1 MDTRSAGRH
10 VFPLLVIVGAQG
22 CALAPEPGR
31 DEIARKALPNTQV
44 AANWS
49 TPAASG
55 AVASGWVTQFDDP
68 QLQTLV
74 TDALKFNS
82 NLREAA
88 ARVERAAAF
97 VRVAGG
103 ELYPAITA
111 VGRKGDESGAGIDA
125 SFVRAAWELDVWG
138 RIRYGVRSAR
148 DQHAAAQEEY
158 DFARS
163 SLAALVIKSWF
174 LVTEATLQKQ
184 LITDIVGSSSAL
196 VQFSEER
203 ARVGIGSDFDVS
215 SARVSLETYRDS
227 LAQVELSRQQA
238 VRALELLVGRY
249 PSAELEASQSL
260 PAVADSIPAGLPSEL
275 LERRPDI
282 VAAQRRVDAAFNLVQ
297 EARAAR
303 LPSISISATGSHL
316 SSDLFVLQDR
326 NDIEWSAGG
335 TILAPLFRGGALAG
349 QVQVRTAEQ
358 DAAIAAYGD
367 TVLKAFSEV
376 EDALSS
382 ERLMQEREA
391 ILTAAAVEAERAV
404 GFAQTRYRVGSGD
417 LRAVQQQQL
426 AYHSTRMSLLR
437 VQSERRIQRVNL
449 HLALGGDFA
458 PG

>member
-1 MDTRSAGRH
+1 MDTRIGSRH
-10 VFPLLVIVGAQG
+10 VLPLLVIVGASG
-22 CALAPEPGR
+22 CALTPPPGR
-31 DEIARKALPNTQV
+31 EQITSKALPNTHFPS
-44 AANWS
+44 NWS
-49 TPAASG
+49 ASAAAG
-55 AVASGWVTQFDDP
+55 AVESGWVTQFDDP
-68 QLQTLV
+68 HLQALI
-74 TDALKFNS
+74 TDALKFNT

-88 ARVERAAAF
+88 ARVERAAAY
-97 VRVAGG
+97 VRIAGG
-103 ELYPAITA
+103 ELYPAVTG
-111 VGRKGDESGAGIDA
+111 VYRKGDESGAGIDA
-125 SFVRAAWELDVWG
+125 TFVRAAWELDVWG
-138 RIRYGVRSAR
+138 RIRYGVRSTR

-158 DFARS
+158 AFARS

-184 LITDIVGSSSAL
+184 LITDIVDSSSTL

-203 ARVGIGSDFDVS
+203 ARVGIGSEFDVS

-227 LAQVELSRQQA
+227 LQQVELSRQQA

-249 PSAELEASQSL
+249 PAAELEAAQSL
-260 PAVADSIPAGLPSEL
+260 PAVTGGIPAGLPSEL

-282 VAAQRRVDAAFNLVQ
+282 IAAQRRVDAAFNLVQ

-303 LPSISISATGSHL
+303 LPSLSISGTGSHL

-326 NDIEWSAGG
+326 NDVEWSVGG
-335 TILAPLFRGGALAG
+335 TILAPLFRGGALAA
-349 QVQVRTAEQ
+349 QVKARTAEQ
-358 DAAIAAYGD
+358 DAAIASFGD

-382 ERLMQEREA
+382 ERSMQERES
-391 ILTAAAVEAERAV
+391 ILTAATAQAERAV

-449 HLALGGDFA
+449 HLALGGNFE
-458 PG
+458 PS

>member
-1 MDTRSAGRH
+1 MSTRVSSKH
-10 VFPLLVIVGAQG
+10 WLLPLAILAAQG
-22 CALAPEPGR
+22 CALAPPPGT
-31 DEIARKALPNTQV
+31 DAIAKQALPGTHIP
-44 AANWS
+44 ANWS
-49 TPAASG
+49 APAGTG
-55 AVASGWVTQFDDP
+55 AVARGWVTQFDDP
-68 QLQTLV
+68 QLQSLV
-74 TDALKFNS
+74 TAALEFNS

-88 ARVERAAAF
+88 ARVEGAAAY

-103 ELYPAITA
+103 ELFPAITA

-148 DQHAAAQEEY
+148 DQHAAAREEY
-158 DFARS
+158 EYARS

-184 LITDIVGSSSAL
+184 LITDIVGSSTAL

-203 ARVGIGSDFDVS
+203 ARVGIGSDYDVS

-227 LAQVELSRQQA
+227 LVKVELSRQQA

-249 PSAELEASQSL
+249 PAAELQAAQSF
-260 PAVADSIPAGLPSEL
+260 PAVIDSVPAGLPSEL

-303 LPSISISATGSHL
+303 LPSLSISATGSHL

-358 DAAIAAYGD
+358 QAAIASYGD

-376 EDALSS
+376 EDALSG
-382 ERLMQEREA
+382 ERTMRERET
-391 ILTAAAVEAERAV
+391 ILTAAAREAERSV

-417 LRAVQQQQL
+417 LRAVQEQQL
-426 AYHSTRMSLLR
+426 AWHTARMSLLR

-449 HLALGGDFA
+449 HLALGGGFA
-458 PG
+458 SS

>member
-1 MDTRSAGRH
+1 M
-10 VFPLLVIVGAQG
+10 LVIVAVQG

-31 DEIARKALPNTQV
+31 DEVASKALPNTSV
-44 AANWS
+44 PSNWS
-49 TPAASG
+49 APAVTG
-55 AVASGWVTQFDDP
+55 AVANGWVTQFDDP
-68 QLQTLV
+68 RLQGLI
-74 TDALKFNS
+74 TDALQFNT

-88 ARVERAAAF
+88 ARVEAAAAYI
-97 VRVAGG
+97 RIAGG
-103 ELYPAITA
+103 ELYPAVT
-111 VGRKGDESGAGIDA
+111 GLYRKGDESGAGIDA
-125 SFVRAAWELDVWG
+125 TYVRAAWELDVWG

-184 LITDIVGSSSAL
+184 LITGVVDSSSAL

-227 LAQVELSRQQA
+227 LQQVELSRQQA

-249 PSAELEASQSL
+249 PAAELEAAHSL
-260 PAVADSIPAGLPSEL
+260 PAVTDSIPAGLPSEL

-282 VAAQRRVDAAFNLVQ
+282 IAAQRRVDAAFNLVQ

-303 LPSISISATGSHL
+303 LPTISISGTGSHL
-316 SSDLFVLQDR
+316 SSDLFVLR
-326 NDIEWSAGG
+326 NRDDVEWSVGG
-335 TILAPLFRGGALAG
+335 TILAPLFRGGALAA
-349 QVQVRTAEQ
+349 QVRVRTAEQ
-358 DAAIAAYGD
+358 DAAIASFGD

-376 EDALSS
+376 EEALSS
-382 ERLMQEREA
+382 ERSMQQREG
-391 ILTAAAVEAERAV
+391 ILTAAALEAERAV

-426 AYHSTRMSLLR
+426 AYHSARMSLLR

-449 HLALGGDFA
+449 HLALGGSFS

>member
-1 MDTRSAGRH
+1 MNTRIGCRH
-10 VFPLLVIVGAQG
+10 VFPLLVIVGAPG

-31 DEIARKALPNTQV
+31 DEIAGKALPNTHV
-44 AANWS
+44 PSSWS
-49 TPAASG
+49 TPTAGG
-55 AVASGWVTQFDDP
+55 AVASGWLTQFDDP
-68 QLQTLV
+68 RLQALV
-74 TDALKFNS
+74 TDALKFNT

-88 ARVERAAAF
+88 ARVEAARAF
-97 VRVAGG
+97 IRIAGG
-103 ELYPAITA
+103 ELYPAVT
-111 VGRKGDESGAGIDA
+111 GLYREGDESGAGIDA
-125 SFVRAAWELDVWG
+125 AYVRAAWELDVWG

-158 DFARS
+158 AFARA
-163 SLAALVIKSWF
+163 SLAALVVKSWF

-184 LITDIVGSSSAL
+184 LITDIVDSSSAL
-196 VQFSEER
+196 VRFSEER

-227 LAQVELSRQQA
+227 LVQVELSRQQA

-249 PSAELEASQSL
+249 PGGELEAAQSL
-260 PAVADSIPAGLPSEL
+260 PEVTESIPAGLPSEL

-282 VAAQRRVDAAFNLVQ
+282 IAAQRRVEAAFNLVQ

-303 LPSISISATGSHL
+303 LPSLSITGTGSHL
-316 SSDLFVLQDR
+316 SSDLFVLRDR
-326 NDIEWSAGG
+326 DDIEWSVGG
-335 TILAPLFRGGALAG
+335 TILAPLFRGGALQA
-349 QVQVRTAEQ
+349 QVKVRTAEQ
-358 DAAIAAYGD
+358 DAAIAAFGD

-382 ERLMQEREA
+382 ERAMRDREA
-391 ILTAAAVEAERAV
+391 LLITAATEAERAV

-426 AYHSTRMSLLR
+426 AYHSSRMTLLR

-449 HLALGGDFA
+449 HLALGGGFA
-458 PG
+458 PS